1 MIDHCLYLKAG
12 AQLEPTLKALER
24 LARLPTIHAKLTF
37 IPAGTAEAYPCRD
50 MHDPCRRVIAAF
62 GPDRCV
68 WGSNFPCELWN
79 PKVTYAQHL
88 AIFTRELG
96 LERGGKSGHP
106 GRDGAAALVLA
117 ACLTSERCNLPERT
131 SRENSFAIE

>member
-1 MIDHCLYLKAG
+1 
-12 AQLEPTLKALER
+12 
-24 LARLPTIHAKLTF
+24 
-37 IPAGTAEAYPCRD
+37 

-62 GPDRCV
+62 GPERCV

-96 LERGGKSGHP
+96 LGIEEKRAILGETAK
-106 GRDGAAALVLA
+106 RLALVHTPPA
-117 ACLTSERCNLPERT
+117 
-131 SRENSFAIE
+131 